1 MPRLTHQQKISLLSD
16 TVLYPEAVAFMR
28 RLVDKEGCNPLPTS
42 QVNGLFSIAES
53 SRYGK
58 LREFVE
64 HQRDRDWPPSKRDIK
79 TFYTRLEQEFTH
91 LERRLAVEFGLTKD
105 EHGRPVSDADQ
116 NEMLALLA
124 REFIQH
130 ILAENGVIAAVSGNQ
145 YRAKQSTGGYAGSQP
160 QQRAGGKDGNQWSN
174 KTRGS

>member
-1 MPRLTHQQKISLLSD
+1 MPTLTQLQKIGLLSD
-16 TVLYPEAVAFMR
+16 TVLYPEAIAFIR
-28 RLVDKEGCNPLPTS
+28 RLVEKDGCNPLPTS

-53 SRYGK
+53 SRYGE

-79 TFYTRLEQEFTH
+79 TFYTRLEQEFTR
-91 LERRLAVEFGLTKD
+91 LERRLDVEFHLTKD
-105 EHGRPVSDADQ
+105 ERGRIASDADQ

-130 ILAENGVIAAVSGNQ
+130 VIAENGVIAAHLDDQ
-145 YRAKQSTGGYAGSQP
+145 RRAKQYRSGQP
-160 QQRAGGKDGNQWSN
+160 QQRSGGRDGNQWSN
-174 KTRGS
+174 RSRGA

>member
-1 MPRLTHQQKISLLSD
+1 MPNVTQLQKIWLLSD

-28 RLVDKEGCNPLPTS
+28 RLVEKEGCNPLSMS

-53 SRYGK
+53 SRYGV

-79 TFYTRLEQEFTH
+79 TFYTRLEQEFTR
-91 LERRLAVEFGLTKD
+91 LERRLAVEFRLTKD
-105 EHGRPVSDADQ
+105 EHGRSVSDAEQ

-130 ILAENGVIAAVSGNQ
+130 VIAENGVMAAGSGNQ
-145 YRAKQSTGGYAGSQP
+145 YRAKQTASGYTGGQP
-160 QQRAGGKDGNQWSN
+160 QQRSGGRDGNQWSN
-174 KTRGS
+174 KTRGA

>member
-1 MPRLTHQQKISLLSD
+1 MPTLTQLQKIGLLSD

-53 SRYGK
+53 SRYSE
-58 LREFVE
+58 LRQFVE

-79 TFYTRLEQEFTH
+79 MFYSRLEQEFTR
-91 LERRLAVEFGLTKD
+91 LERRLDVEFRLTKD
-105 EHGRPVSDADQ
+105 EHGRTESDTDQ

-130 ILAENGVIAAVSGNQ
+130 IIAENGVIAAESGDQ
-145 YRAKQSTGGYAGSQP
+145 YRAKQHAGGQP
-160 QQRAGGKDGNQWSN
+160 QQRSGGRDGNQWANRS
-174 KTRGS
+174 RGA

>member
-1 MPRLTHQQKISLLSD
+1 MPSLTQLQKISLLSD
-16 TVLYPEAVAFMR
+16 TALYPEAVAFMR

-53 SRYGK
+53 SRYSE

-91 LERRLAVEFGLTKD
+91 LERQLAVEFGLTKD
-105 EHGRPVSDADQ
+105 EHGRPISDADQ

-130 ILAENGVIAAVSGNQ
+130 ILAENGVIAARSGNQ
-145 YRAKQSTGGYAGSQP
+145 YRAKQSTGSQP

-174 KTRGS
+174 KTRGG

>member
-1 MPRLTHQQKISLLSD
+1 MPSATQLQKIWLLSD

-53 SRYGK
+53 SKYSK

-79 TFYTRLEQEFTH
+79 TFYTRLEQEFTR
-91 LERRLAVEFGLTKD
+91 LERRFAVEFGLAKD
-105 EHGRPVSDADQ
+105 EHGRPVSDVDQ

-130 ILAENGVIAAVSGNQ
+130 ILAENGVIAAESGSQ
-145 YRAKQSTGGYAGSQP
+145 YRAKQSTGGYTGGQP
-160 QQRAGGKDGNQWSN
+160 QQRSGGRDGNQWSN
-174 KTRGS
+174 KPRGG

>member
-1 MPRLTHQQKISLLSD
+1 MPTLTQLQKIGLLSD
-16 TVLYPEAVAFMR
+16 TVLYPEAIAFIR
-28 RLVDKEGCNPLPTS
+28 RLVEKDGCNPLPTS

-53 SRYGK
+53 SRYGE

-79 TFYTRLEQEFTH
+79 TFYTRLEQEFTR
-91 LERRLAVEFGLTKD
+91 LERRLDVEFHLTKD
-105 EHGRPVSDADQ
+105 ERGRIASDADQ

-130 ILAENGVIAAVSGNQ
+130 VIAENGVIAAHLDDQ
-145 YRAKQSTGGYAGSQP
+145 RRAKQYRSGQP
-160 QQRAGGKDGNQWSN
+160 QQRSGGRDDNQWSN
-174 KTRGS
+174 RSRGA

>member
-1 MPRLTHQQKISLLSD
+1 MPTLTQLQKIGLLSD
-16 TVLYPEAVAFMR
+16 TVLYPEAVAFIR
-28 RLVDKEGCNPLPTS
+28 RLVEKDGCNPLPTS

-53 SRYGK
+53 SRYSE
-58 LREFVE
+58 LRQFVE

-79 TFYTRLEQEFTH
+79 TFYTRLEQEFTRM
-91 LERRLAVEFGLTKD
+91 ERRLAVEFGLTKD

-130 ILAENGVIAAVSGNQ
+130 VIAENGVIAAGSGSQ
-145 YRAKQSTGGYAGSQP
+145 YRAKQGGYTGGQP
-160 QQRAGGKDGNQWSN
+160 QQRSGGRDGNQWSN
-174 KTRGS
+174 KPHGA